1 MSKFYSV
8 THSKRNAKGKVI
20 DLAFCSEQNA
30 YMILNKDV
38 WEKYQGSTKGIVPKL
53 QVTSNFV
60 PTPPK
65 YDPIFPTIKE
75 EALEVIPPNVL
86 RELVKAYR
94 TGDAVKVEL
103 TVTNTTIL

>member
-1 MSKFYSV
+1 MSKSYSV

-20 DLAFCSEQNA
+20 NLAFCEKENA

-38 WEKYQGSTKGIVPKL
+38 WEKYQGSTKGITPKL
-53 QVTSNFV
+53 EISTQFN
-60 PTPPK
+60 PPAPE